1 MRKADDRT
9 QVPAHEATNGNTSSL
24 PEPSEGRGAENSLQS
39 LVNGVEVLQLLAR
52 DSNLT
57 LTDIANRLVMN
68 KTVVYRV
75 LSTLHQMGLVRRNV
89 NDKRY
94 RLGLRLWE
102 LGTVAMR
109 DLRVRELAVHHL
121 TQLAEQTGEA
131 VNLSVPDDGEV
142 LFLESVRMTSSGV
155 AQTALATRYPLHCS
169 AAGKVMLAYRS
180 EGAVD
185 AYGARG
191 LVTAT
196 AYTITSP
203 QVLQL
208 EIAEIRAQGFAV
220 NRGEWHV
227 ESCGIAVPLRDQS
240 GEAIAAIGIACHASR
255 FSDGFVRRVS
265 DPALIHAREISRALG
280 YKEPS
285 VPWLAFS

>member
-1 MRKADDRT
+1 MDTAGDRT
-9 QVPAHEATNGNTSSL
+9 WDQEHDAARGNKHGL
-24 PEPSEGRGAENSLQS
+24 PEPSEGRSAENSLQS
-39 LVNGVEVLQLLAR
+39 LMNGVDVLQVLATEN
-52 DSNLT
+52 NLT
-57 LTDIANRLVMN
+57 LTDIANRLEMN

-75 LSTLHQMGLVRRNV
+75 LSTLHQQGLVRRNTH
-89 NDKRY
+89 DKRY

-102 LGTVAMR
+102 LGSMAIR

-121 TQLAEQTGEA
+121 PLLAEQTGEA
-131 VNLSVPDDGEV
+131 VNLSVHDDGDV
-142 LFLESVRMTSSGV
+142 LFLESVRTTSSG
-155 AQTALATRYPLHCS
+155 LAHTTLASRCPMHCS

-180 EGAVD
+180 EAAVD
-185 AYGARG
+185 LYCERG
-191 LVTAT
+191 LVAAT
-196 AYTITSP
+196 PYTIASP
-203 QVLQL
+203 EVLKL
-208 EIAEIRAQGFAV
+208 EIAEIRGQGFAV

-240 GEAIAAIGIACHASR
+240 GDAVAAIGISCHASR

-265 DPALIHAREISRALG
+265 DPALQHAREISRALG

>member
-1 MRKADDRT
+1 MNRTDDRT
-9 QVPAHEATNGNTSSL
+9 QGQASDAASGATVVQPDP
-24 PEPSEGRGAENSLQS
+24 PETRGAENSLQS

-52 DSNLT
+52 ESNLT
-57 LTDIANRLVMN
+57 LTDVANRLEMN

-75 LSTLHQMGLVRRNV
+75 LSTLHQMGLVRRNAH
-89 NDKRY
+89 DKRY

-102 LGTVAMR
+102 FGTVAMR
-109 DLRVRELAVHHL
+109 DLRVHELAVHHL
-121 TQLAEQTGEA
+121 AQLAEQTGEA
-131 VNLSVPDDGEV
+131 VNLSVPDEGDV
-142 LFLESVRMTSSGV
+142 LFLESAHRTPSGV
-155 AQTALATRYPLHCS
+155 TQTALASRCPMHCS

-180 EGAVD
+180 EAAVE
-185 AYGARG
+185 AYCTGG

-196 AYTITSP
+196 PYTITSP
-203 QVLQL
+203 EMLKL
-208 EIAEIRAQGFAV
+208 EIAEIRGQGYAV

-240 GEAIAAIGIACHASR
+240 GEAVAAIGVACHASR

-265 DPALIHAREISRALG
+265 DPAVIHAREISRALG

>member
-1 MRKADDRT
+1 MNRAGDRT
-9 QVPAHEATNGNTSSL
+9 QEQAHEATSGNQNGL
-24 PEPSEGRGAENSLQS
+24 PEPSEGRGTENSLQS

-52 DSNLT
+52 ESNLT
-57 LTDIANRLVMN
+57 LTDVANRLDMN

-75 LSTLHQMGLVRRNV
+75 LSTLQQMGLVRRNV
-89 NDKRY
+89 HDKRY

-102 LGTVAMR
+102 FGTLAMR

-121 TQLAEQTGEA
+121 SQLAEQTGEA
-131 VNLSVPDDGEV
+131 VNLSVHDDGDV
-142 LFLESVRMTSSGV
+142 LFLESVHRTPSGV
-155 AQTALATRYPLHCS
+155 VQSALASRCPMHCS

-180 EGAVD
+180 EAEVD
-185 AYGARG
+185 AYCARG
-191 LVTAT
+191 LITAT
-196 AYTITSP
+196 PYTITSP
-203 QVLQL
+203 EVLKL
-208 EIAEIRAQGFAV
+208 EIAEIQGQGFAV

-240 GEAIAAIGIACHASR
+240 GEAVAAVGIACHASR

-265 DPALIHAREISRALG
+265 DPAVIHAREISRALG